1 MKLVLF
7 LFSIFLFSCSQGN
20 AEVESLSAVNYEP
33 NLNKIPIEGCPAI
46 LNHDLRVLDSKDI
59 INLCTHKDKVVLA
72 VNVASRCGF
81 TYQYEAL
88 QALFENYQDKDFI
101 ILGFPS
107 RDFMFQAVSYTH
119 LTLPTILRV

>member
-20 AEVESLSAVNYEP
+20 AEVENLSAVNYEP
-33 NLNKIPIEGCPAI
+33 NLNKIPVEGCPAI
-46 LNHDLRVLDSKDI
+46 LNHNLRVLDSKDI

-88 QALFENYQDKDFI
+88 QLSLI
-101 ILGFPS
+101 HI
-107 RDFMFQAVSYTH
+107 
-119 LTLPTILRV
+119 